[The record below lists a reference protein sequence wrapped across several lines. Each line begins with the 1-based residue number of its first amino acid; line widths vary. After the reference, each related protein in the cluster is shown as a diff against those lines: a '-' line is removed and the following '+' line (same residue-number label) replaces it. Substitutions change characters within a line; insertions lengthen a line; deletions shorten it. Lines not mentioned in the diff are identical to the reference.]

1 MVVYLVA
8 LALQQPADL
17 SVEYPEFY
25 PLAAGI
31 GSSIKKKNQNRKI
44 KNGWMEFSLLELFFT
59 VSA

>member
-17 SVEYPEFY
+17 SVVYPEFY

-31 GSSIKKKNQNRKI
+31 GSSIKKKTKTE
-44 KNGWMEFSLLELFFT
+44 K
-59 VSA
+59 